1 MASRKSLCIRSRPEG
16 SLYKIPSPL
25 PSSPP
30 CRFEGA
36 EEAFNII
43 KAGPEPLLSQ
53 FSASY
58 GLVLNLL
65 SVYTLEEA
73 RAFVQR
79 SFGNFLQTEGRQRRL
94 EEAARMEASA
104 RALMAEY
111 KATASSDAKELNV
124 SY

>member
-1 MASRKSLCIRSRPEG
+1 M
-16 SLYKIPSPL
+16 
-25 PSSPP
+25 
-30 CRFEGA
+30 
-36 EEAFNII
+36 
-43 KAGPEPLLSQ
+43 
-53 FSASY
+53 
-58 GLVLNLL
+58 
-65 SVYTLEEA
+65 YTLEEA

>member
-1 MASRKSLCIRSRPEG
+1 M
-16 SLYKIPSPL
+16 
-25 PSSPP
+25 
-30 CRFEGA
+30 
-36 EEAFNII
+36 
-43 KAGPEPLLSQ
+43 
-53 FSASY
+53 
-58 GLVLNLL
+58 
-65 SVYTLEEA
+65 
-73 RAFVQR
+73 QR